1 MDFYPKAFWNTFPQE
16 ILNACPD
23 DLMKSDLFRFSFKQK
38 LETEFFTK
46 DGKRFIPDCPFD
58 TFEDLVIGLE
68 FQSSRL
74 DYKRKTVFYE
84 YQANLHFKH
93 KKDVRMVVFSTV
105 HNNHKLFRHRV
116 GPCEEFTMLIIS
128 LKALNQKQTLN
139 NIFTYSM

>member
-1 MDFYPKAFWNTFPQE
+1 MIAENFPELIMDFYPKAFWNTFPQE

-23 DLMKSDLFRFSFKQK
+23 DLMKSDLFRFNFKQK

-74 DYKRKTVFYE
+74 DYKRKALLKENQDTPE
-84 YQANLHFKH
+84 IDELLLKII
-93 KKDVRMVVFSTV
+93 DIS
-105 HNNHKLFRHRV
+105 
-116 GPCEEFTMLIIS
+116 ETM
-128 LKALNQKQTLN
+128 
-139 NIFTYSM
+139 